1 MANPKH
7 ITTDAVK
14 RFRKFWADNIN
25 EDFGKTDP
33 VDAQILDTVTPE
45 QPVVQMSH
53 NLSNDNLPH
62 SFTFEAFDFQNP
74 DAIAEVEEGLETA
87 KTGLPIDIVSPV
99 NQPESDKPESDKPK
113 TVKKATKAK
122 GSSKK

>member
-53 NLSNDNLPH
+53 NLSNDSLPH

-74 DAIAEVEEGLETA
+74 DAIAEVEEGLET
-87 KTGLPIDIVSPV
+87 IDIVFAVSSPV
-99 NQPESDKPESDKPK
+99 NQPKSDKPESDKPK
-113 TVKKATKAK
+113 TVKKTTKAK